1 MSMALACVS
10 CGALTRTAK
19 AYGFSVLAII
29 GRCRIDVGR
38 SRITLPLVGPS
49 AYGLLHPWTCRSS
62 HRRSSWWC
70 LLPSSC
76 WSPRWCLLPS
86 ASGLMVFPPRSA
98 PHRTAGP
105 QARYK
110 GKTNAGPSAMA
121 NDTLINLLAWCK
133 RERERLQMQRE
144 MLQSGRFRIFEKDD
158 SDQQRDISNQHIE
171 QIGANISEL
180 DRIIMADY
188 EAKSV

>member
-1 MSMALACVS
+1 MAGRNTPPAETNS
-10 CGALTRTAK
+10 DAERPTAWLGPR
-19 AYGFSVLAII
+19 A
-29 GRCRIDVGR
+29 RCSIR
-38 SRITLPLVGPS
+38 STSDSSLP
-49 AYGLLHPWTCRSS
+49 
-62 HRRSSWWC
+62 
-70 LLPSSC
+70 
-76 WSPRWCLLPS
+76 
-86 ASGLMVFPPRSA
+86 
-98 PHRTAGP
+98 AGP
-105 QARYK
+105 QSRYK
-110 GKTNAGPSAMA
+110 GKTNAGPSAME